1 MERKETDDRAFKF
14 KSKPHEDFLD
24 EEEHSYSHQEK
35 KDNFGSELAK
45 IFEEI
50 PLAWLGT
57 GALLILIIVVLFF
70 FSSWNGVDKK
80 QISAIENRLTKLENK
95 IAALENINDGITRMN
110 DSAANFDR
118 FKKRFDQTEAALDS
132 RMDHIDKNF
141 ELLQKQMVQARPQK
155 SEPSKTAATAQKMDK
170 KQYHTVVHGET
181 LFGISR
187 KYGLSVNDLRR
198 LNKLDDK
205 AEIQPGQK
213 LLVGP

>member
-14 KSKPHEDFLD
+14 KSKPDEDFRD
-24 EEEHSYSHQEK
+24 EEDSSHSHPGK
-35 KDNFGSELAK
+35 KDNFGSELTK

-50 PLAWLGT
+50 PLAWLGI
-57 GALLILIIVVLFF
+57 GALLILIILVLFF
-70 FSSWNGVDKK
+70 FSSWDGADKK
-80 QISAIENRLTKLENK
+80 QISAMEKQLTTIENKV
-95 IAALENINDGITRMN
+95 AALENISDGIARMN
-110 DSAANFDR
+110 DNTADYDKL
-118 FKKRFDQTEAALDS
+118 KKRFDRTEATLAS
-132 RMDHIDKNF
+132 RMDQIAIKL
-141 ELLQKQMVQARPQK
+141 ESLEKQAVQAMPQK
-155 SEPSKTAATAQKMDK
+155 AGASKTAATTQKVDK
-170 KQYHTVVHGET
+170 KRYHTVVPGET